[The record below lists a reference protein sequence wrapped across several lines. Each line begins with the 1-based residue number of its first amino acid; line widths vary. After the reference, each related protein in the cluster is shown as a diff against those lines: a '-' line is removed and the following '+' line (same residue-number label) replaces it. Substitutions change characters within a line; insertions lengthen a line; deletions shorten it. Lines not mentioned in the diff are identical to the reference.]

1 MRWEIWVN
9 GNFEMIVHSSEIAVV
24 MAKELSD
31 SNTYGEDA
39 KIHVKEIEE
48 KIIWQ
53 NTPRLP

>member
-31 SNTYGEDA
+31 SKTYGDA

-48 KIIWQ
+48 KVIWQ
-53 NTPRLP
+53 NTSWLP